1 MPCDSLRLRL
11 PNSRDEVLAVLA
23 GQWLVRR
30 PVFSGL
36 PSLTATGLRAAGVA
50 YQSAHSDAALMA
62 KAAASTNVLY
72 GFESAV
78 VPFDLCV
85 EAEALGCA
93 VDFQTDTDVFL
104 APVISQTLSWD
115 DWQSGVITRGDQDEL
130 LRSGR
135 IPLVAN
141 ALRMLRREVGQRVA
155 IGAWLPG
162 PFTLAWQMFGA
173 EAWLA
178 GLAEPKKAGAVLD
191 VLAELLSRVGRCYGA
206 AGADFLTVHEMGGSP
221 QVIGAKHFR
230 AFVAQPLTRL
240 MAALP
245 PPRVLSICGATD
257 EIVADM
263 AATGADALHVDQRN
277 NLARTRRLLGPKAVI
292 LGNFDPVLI
301 LSQGTPASVAD
312 NVRKIVAAGANAIW
326 PGCDLWPE
334 IPDENFRALM
344 DAAHAIA

>member
-1 MPCDSLRLRL
+1 MLRGESL
-11 PNSRDEVLAVLA
+11 A
-23 GQWLVRR
+23 RR

-36 PSLTATGLRAAGVA
+36 PSLTAEGLRASGVA
-50 YQSAHSDAALMA
+50 YQCAHTDASLMA
-62 KAAASTNVLY
+62 RAAASTHAFY

-78 VPFDLCV
+78 VPFDLCI
-85 EAEALGCA
+85 EAEALGCV
-93 VDFQTDTDVFL
+93 VDFQTDIGAFL

-115 DWQSGVITRGDQDEL
+115 DWQPEVITSGDHTSGDHTSGDHTSGDQGDL
-130 LRSGR
+130 LQSGR

-141 ALRMLRREVGQRVA
+141 ALRMLRHEVGQQVA
-155 IGAWLPG
+155 IGAWMPG
-162 PFTLAWQMFGA
+162 PFTLAWQLFGA

-178 GLAEPKKAGAVLD
+178 GLAEPEKAAALLD
-191 VLAELLSRVGRCYGA
+191 ELAELLGRVGYLYRE

-334 IPDENFRALM
+334 IPDDNFRALM
-344 DAAHAIA
+344 HAAHAVA

>member
-1 MPCDSLRLRL
+1 MPS
-11 PNSRDEVLAVLA
+11 SRAEVLAVLS
-23 GQWLVRR
+23 GEPIERW

-36 PSLTATGLRAAGVA
+36 PSLTAVGLRASGVA
-50 YQSAHSDAALMA
+50 YQNAHTDAALMA
-62 KAAASTNVLY
+62 RAAASTHALY

-85 EAEALGCA
+85 EAEALGCV
-93 VDFQTDTDVFL
+93 VDFQTDTDAFL
-104 APVISQTLSWD
+104 APVISQALSWD
-115 DWQSGVITRGDQDEL
+115 EWQPGARDDL
-130 LRSGR
+130 LQSGR
-135 IPLVAN
+135 IPLVGN
-141 ALRMLRREVGQRVA
+141 ALRMLRHQVGQQVA

-162 PFTLAWQMFGA
+162 PFTLAWQLFGA

-191 VLAELLSRVGRCYGA
+191 TLAELLGRVGRFYGE

-230 AFVAQPLTRL
+230 SFVAQPLTRL
-240 MAALP
+240 MATLP
-245 PPRVLSICGATD
+245 RPRVLSICGATS

-277 NLARTRRLLGPKAVI
+277 DLARTRRVLGPKAVI
-292 LGNFDPVLI
+292 LGNFDPVQT
-301 LSQGTPASVAD
+301 LSQGTPVSVAD
-312 NVRKIVAAGANAIW
+312 SVQQTIAAGANAIW
-326 PGCDLWPE
+326 PGCDLWPD

-344 DAAHAIA
+344 YSAHAIA

>member
-1 MPCDSLRLRL
+1 M
-11 PNSRDEVLAVLA
+11 
-23 GQWLVRR
+23 
-30 PVFSGL
+30 
-36 PSLTATGLRAAGVA
+36 GLRAAGVA

-62 KAAASTNVLY
+62 KAAASTHALY

-93 VDFQTDTDVFL
+93 VDFQTDTDAFL
-104 APVISQTLSWD
+104 APVISQSLSWD
-115 DWQSGVITRGDQDEL
+115 DWQPEMITSGDQGDL

-141 ALRMLRREVGQRVA
+141 ALRLLTHEIGQHVA

-162 PFTLAWQMFGA
+162 PFTLAWQLFGA

-191 VLAELLSRVGRCYGA
+191 VLAELLARVGHYYRE

-230 AFVAQPLTRL
+230 SFVAQPLTRL
-240 MAALP
+240 MASLP

-277 NLARTRRLLGPKAVI
+277 DLARTRRVLGPAAVI
-292 LGNFDPVLI
+292 LGNFDPVQT
-301 LSQGTPASVAD
+301 LSQGTPAAIADSVQ
-312 NVRKIVAAGANAIW
+312 KIVAAGANAIW
-326 PGCDLWPE
+326 PGCDLWPD

-344 DAAHAIA
+344 DAARLLA

>member
-1 MPCDSLRLRL
+1 L
-11 PNSRDEVLAVLA
+11 PSSRVEVLAVLS
-23 GQWLVRR
+23 GEPLERR

-36 PSLTATGLRAAGVA
+36 PSLTAKGLRASGVA
-50 YQSAHSDAALMA
+50 YQNAHSDAALMA
-62 KAAASTNVLY
+62 KAAASTHAQY

-78 VPFDLCV
+78 APFDLCV

-93 VDFQTDTDVFL
+93 VDFQTDTDAFL

-115 DWQSGVITRGDQDEL
+115 EWLPEARPDL
-130 LRSGR
+130 LQAGR

-141 ALRMLRREVGQRVA
+141 ALHMLRHEVGQQVA
-155 IGAWLPG
+155 IGAWVPG
-162 PFTLAWQMFGA
+162 PFTLAWQLFGA

-178 GLAEPKKAGAVLD
+178 GLAEPKKARVVLD
-191 VLAELLSRVGRCYGA
+191 LLAELLGRVGRYYWE

-230 AFVAQPLTRL
+230 SFVAHPLTRL
-240 MAALP
+240 MATLP
-245 PPRVLSICGATD
+245 RPRVLSICGPTA

-277 NLARTRRLLGPKAVI
+277 DLARTRLVLGPEAVI
-292 LGNFDPVLI
+292 LGNFDPVQT
-301 LSQGTPASVAD
+301 LSQGTPTSVAD
-312 NVRKIVAAGANAIW
+312 SVRQIIAAGANAIW

-344 DAAHAIA
+344 HAAHAIA